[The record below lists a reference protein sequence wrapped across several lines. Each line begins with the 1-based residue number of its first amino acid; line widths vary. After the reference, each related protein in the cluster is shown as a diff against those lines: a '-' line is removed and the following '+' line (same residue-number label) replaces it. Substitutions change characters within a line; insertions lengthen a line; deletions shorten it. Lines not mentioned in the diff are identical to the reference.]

1 MRFLKPQNALALL
14 LIASPSLFAQ
24 DHHDEEIPG
33 LCACCTHE
41 QFPEEEV
48 EQSGILT
55 RIEVPDNLP
64 EQAQVVVP
72 VGDELWT
79 LRLRKESFFG
89 PNTKILAFRE
99 NGVSEEIDPGPVR
112 SYLGHVIGKPGHDVS
127 AVFDECGLFATI
139 LRPGQKP
146 ISIEPSHFIQGNEQH
161 TMTGFGDPDEAS
173 PIAAPLEPAIAT
185 ESEAQNSDEI
195 LNIPAPLSSTSQN
208 SSATLPP
215 TQQMDVLEF
224 ELGVE
229 IGSPA

>member
-24 DHHDEEIPG
+24 E
-33 LCACCTHE
+33 
-41 QFPEEEV
+41 
-48 EQSGILT
+48 
-55 RIEVPDNLP
+55 P

-146 ISIEPSHFIQGNEQH
+146 ISIEPSHFVQGNEQH

-195 LNIPAPLSSTSQN
+195 LNIPAPLSSTSGGDWLARLRRSLQ
-208 SSATLPP
+208 
-215 TQQMDVLEF
+215 
-224 ELGVE
+224 
-229 IGSPA
+229 